1 MKGINNLKYL
11 KYFLWIVAI
20 HSLAVGAGLIVMPV
34 FMMEYLGFGICP
46 ERFFRAQGGVFHI
59 AMAVGYAMAAYNPE
73 RFRGLVIL
81 SIIVK
86 FIATIFLLTYFVF
99 VSSIILILL
108 SMVSDFFMGIIVLY
122 LYRKSET
129 DRERRQ
135 YGRT

>member
-20 HSLAVGAGLIVMPV
+20 HSLAVGAGLIIMPV